1 MLEYAA
7 MGVRSCRVTITD
19 VEGVSHTAEVT
30 ASTLYEA
37 VALGLKAIRGH
48 EWVEGVSGQFGTV
61 RVAVMTIPVEHSVKL
76 KDFTAWLQRTAGSP
90 SDVTAR
96 KRIREILGERTVS

>member
-1 MLEYAA
+1 

-19 VEGVSHTAEVT
+19 IEGVSHTAEVT

-48 EWVEGVSGQFGTV
+48 DWVEGLSEQSGTV
-61 RVAVMTIPVEHSVKL
+61 RVSVTNIPVEHTVNL
-76 KDFTAWLQRTAGSP
+76 RDFTSWLKRTAGSP
-90 SDVTAR
+90 KDVTAR
-96 KRIREILGERTVS
+96 SRIREILGERSLRGQGS

>member
-1 MLEYAA
+1 

-19 VEGVSHTAEVT
+19 AEGVSHTAEVT

-48 EWVEGVSGQFGTV
+48 DWVQGLSEQFGSV
-61 RVAVMTIPVEHSVKL
+61 RVSITEIPVEHTVKL
-76 KDFTAWLQRTAGSP
+76 RDFASWLERTAGSP
-90 SDVTAR
+90 RDVIAR
-96 KRIREILGERTVS
+96 GRIREILQ